1 MSEVH
6 RALLTR
12 NRMFLM
18 HKILAKKEEFW
29 SRLQEKELLTSDEVE
44 EIKVGAHSRHRTLG
58 RITLVLVHGHLHV
71 ITHIRTTILIQAS

>member
-58 RITLVLVHGHLHV
+58 RITFVFGAWTPACYH
-71 ITHIRTTILIQAS
+71 TPNKNA